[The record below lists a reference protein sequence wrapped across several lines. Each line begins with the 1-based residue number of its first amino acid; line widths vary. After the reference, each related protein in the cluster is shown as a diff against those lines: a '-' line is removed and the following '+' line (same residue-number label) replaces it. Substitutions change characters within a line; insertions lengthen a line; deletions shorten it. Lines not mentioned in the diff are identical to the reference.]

1 LWSRELRTLLP
12 NIEVLADPEFTEAY
26 DRVPVEHRTR
36 VTVVLRNGEHVGGY
50 AGGEAG
56 DLSQNRSDAEIEEK
70 FRTLTHDALTR
81 QGTDAAL
88 AMLWRLDAMPDA
100 GAIPELFRFA

>member
-1 LWSRELRTLLP
+1 VRTLLP
-12 NIEVLADPEFTEAY
+12 KIEVVADPEFSEAY

-36 VTVVLRNGEHVGGY
+36 VTVVLRNGEHLSGY

-70 FRTLTHDALTR
+70 FRALTHDALTR
-81 QGTDAAL
+81 QSADTAL
-88 AMLWRLDAMPDA
+88 TMLWRLEAMPDVA
-100 GAIPELFRFA
+100 EIPGLFRFA